1 MIKMNGS
8 WFENMG
14 IAILSSYVEP
24 LDYDK
29 AKRIVPY
36 GSDEAKVIIQ
46 RVKDAEKHHV
56 MLMRKRQRSYQ
67 DD

>member
-1 MIKMNGS
+1 MVKINGS

-14 IAILSSYVEP
+14 SAILSSYVEP
-24 LDYDK
+24 FDIDK
-29 AKRIVPY
+29 AKRIVPH

-46 RVKDAEKHHV
+46 RVKDSEKHHV
-56 MLMRKRQRSYQ
+56 ILTRKRQRSYQ